1 MFTGITHPG
10 ELERTKKMLDA
21 IEQDKQRA
29 EAERAEA
36 ARPVD
41 WQEYKQAFDR
51 NLFIDIL
58 RLKTETCPDELRGLY
73 EEIQRSEK
81 QRRRIV

>member
-1 MFTGITHPG
+1 MFAGITHPG
-10 ELERTKKMLDA
+10 ELERNQKIFDA
-21 IEQDKQRA
+21 MEQDKQRA

-41 WQEYKQAFDR
+41 WQEYKQALDR
-51 NLFIDIL
+51 NLFIDVL
-58 RLKTETCPDELRGLY
+58 RLKTETCPEEMRSLY

-81 QRRRIV
+81 QQRHIV

>member
-1 MFTGITHPG
+1 MFVGITHPG

-51 NLFIDIL
+51 NLFIDVL
-58 RLKTETCPDELRGLY
+58 RLKTETCPEDLRELY

>member
-1 MFTGITHPG
+1 MFTGLIHPG
-10 ELERTKKMLDA
+10 ELERLNKTFDA
-21 IEQDKQRA
+21 MEQDKQRA

-51 NLFIDIL
+51 NLFIDVL
-58 RLKTETCPDELRGLY
+58 RLKTETCPEDLRDLY
-73 EEIQRSEK
+73 AEIQRSEK

>member
-1 MFTGITHPG
+1 MFAGITHPG
-10 ELERTKKMLDA
+10 ELERNQKIFEAM
-21 IEQDKQRA
+21 EQDKQRA

-36 ARPVD
+36 ARPVS

-51 NLFIDIL
+51 NLFIDVL
-58 RLKTETCPDELRGLY
+58 RLKTETCPDDLRDLY

>member
-58 RLKTETCPDELRGLY
+58 RLKTETCPDELRDLY